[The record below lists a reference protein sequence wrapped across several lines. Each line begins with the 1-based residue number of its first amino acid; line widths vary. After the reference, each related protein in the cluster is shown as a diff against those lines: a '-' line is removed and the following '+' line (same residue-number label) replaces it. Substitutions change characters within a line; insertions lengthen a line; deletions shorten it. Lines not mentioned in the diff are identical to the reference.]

1 MFGQRE
7 IVGDI
12 RRQVY
17 LIDMTADEACHT
29 VAGKIAE
36 DARHYTHTAQQLS
49 NLKKQ
54 DTKVNSEIDPN
65 YGNFRTKVVVV
76 EGWSLAG

>member
-1 MFGQRE
+1 MKVSGQQE

-29 VAGKIAE
+29 VAGNVAE
-36 DARHYTHTAQQLS
+36 DARHYTHTAQRLS

-65 YGNFRTKVVVV
+65 YGSFRTIVAVV
-76 EGWSLAG
+76 EG